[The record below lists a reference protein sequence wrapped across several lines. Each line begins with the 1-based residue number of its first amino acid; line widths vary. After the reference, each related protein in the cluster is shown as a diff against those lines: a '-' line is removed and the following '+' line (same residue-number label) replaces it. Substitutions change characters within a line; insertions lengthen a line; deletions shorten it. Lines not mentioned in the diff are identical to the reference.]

1 MMKLRLIILIAL
13 ATLLLAACRGAQGPE
28 NIYIADEGDS
38 GQTVTMG
45 AGDALQ
51 VILRENRSTGYLW
64 SVVTNDE
71 TVLALSGEPEY
82 VVDSDA
88 EGAGGTVTY
97 LFEAVAPGTSVLRM
111 VNAFQ
116 QETAVEPTE
125 LFELTVTVTE

>member
-1 MMKLRLIILIAL
+1 MKLLRLIILMAL
-13 ATLLLAACRGAQGPE
+13 MTLPAACRGAQGPE
-28 NIYIADEGDS
+28 NIYIADEEDS

-45 AGDALQ
+45 VGDALQ

-71 TVLALSGEPEY
+71 TILALSGEPEY

-88 EGAGGTVTY
+88 EGAGGAVTY

-116 QETAVEPTE
+116 QETAVEPAE
-125 LFELTVTVTE
+125 LFELTVIVTE

>member
-1 MMKLRLIILIAL
+1 MMKLRLMILMAL

-28 NIYIADEGDS
+28 NIYIADEEDS

-45 AGDALQ
+45 VGDALQ
-51 VILRENRSTGYLW
+51 IVLRENRSTGYLW

-71 TVLALSGEPEY
+71 SILTLSGEPEY
-82 VVDSDA
+82 AVDSDA

-97 LFEAVAPGTSVLRM
+97 LFEAVAPGTSALRM

-116 QETAVEPTE
+116 QETAVEPAD
-125 LFELTVTVTE
+125 LFELTVIVAE

>member
-1 MMKLRLIILIAL
+1 MKIMRVLILM
-13 ATLLLAACRGAQGPE
+13 TLVALLAACRGAQGPE
-28 NIYIADEGDS
+28 NIYIADEEDN

-45 AGDALQ
+45 VGDALQ

-64 SVVTNDE
+64 SIVTNDE
-71 TVLALSGEPEY
+71 AVLALSGEPEY

-116 QETAVEPTE
+116 QETAVEPAD